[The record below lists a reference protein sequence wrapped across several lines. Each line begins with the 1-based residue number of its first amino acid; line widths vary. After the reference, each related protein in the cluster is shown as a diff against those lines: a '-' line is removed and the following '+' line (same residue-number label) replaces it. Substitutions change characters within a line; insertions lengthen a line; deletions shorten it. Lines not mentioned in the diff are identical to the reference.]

1 MFRFFPFRPKS
12 VGVFSIFWNL
22 FEGIKE
28 SLEPEIPAEYWANK
42 ELYNQDVAKGL
53 SNQQLT
59 RNLRNK
65 KYYIP
70 KEVMEA
76 YPTPHREE
84 LSTGTSRIIIENY
97 ELYREDCRKYGV
109 PKAHNWMR
117 QGKYNLND
125 AELEITKL
133 KFEKKMITIHLLTGS
148 ATKEDQE
155 RITEIEEKLSRVFWD
170 CNQTEALKQWQIAH
184 DLESKYRDC

>member
-125 AELEITKL
+125 SELRIVHL
-133 KFEKKMITIHLLTGS
+133 QFEKKQIYLYSLVTGDTPERIKR
-148 ATKEDQE
+148 TKEIDYL
-155 RITEIEEKLSRVFWD
+155 LSEANWD
-170 CNQTEALKQWQIAH
+170 YQKTEAQQQWQIAH